1 MSSIEG
7 CSVKDLKGWLSE
19 FPDDMIVVTNGD
31 RSGYDNIFSPEIISV
46 RFEEENT
53 AYDGIYQI
61 EEEGVSNSFDVV
73 AIFRDN
79 MRD

>member
-1 MSSIEG
+1 MNSTEG
-7 CSVKDLKGWLSE
+7 YSVKDLKQWLSE

-31 RSGYDNIFSPEIISV
+31 RSGYDNIFCPEIISV
-46 RFEEENT
+46 RFEEENNE
-53 AYDGIYQI
+53 YDGIYQI
-61 EEEGVSNSFDVV
+61 ENEEVSESFDVV

>member
-1 MSSIEG
+1 MTNFDGST
-7 CSVKDLKGWLSE
+7 VKQLRQWLSE

-31 RSGYDNIFSPEIISV
+31 RSGYDNIFSPDIISV
-46 RFEEENT
+46 RFEEENNEF
-53 AYDGIYQI
+53 DGIYQI
-61 EEEGVSNSFDVV
+61 EAEGVSESFDVV